1 MRCNPFFA
9 FLPPTPFKG
18 LVSGNRSFVMD
29 IVTGFSIT
37 LCVFMSMVLLIACA
51 MGSGH
56 AYQSTGT
63 VDSGKPIGEY
73 RRDVKAFVQKSK
85 RTEDRSA
92 RFGAIV
98 DLCLL
103 HDQIVNDP
111 RLQTNGQLQGF
122 RAIAADRLKKC
133 RKQIELEMVRAERA
147 AKKQYESAHLGS
159 KRDQARDSSPADRLS
174 SGSSTESELDFETC
188 NRWLIEDMYSMTQI
202 SGGPIQVWNHVGGN
216 YSGPL
221 CDYGPDLVRLIE
233 TTIDPDSWRSN
244 GGAGVIYYYQPLR
257 ILVVSASSRVHDDLT
272 DLLQTLRTNG
282 R

>member
-1 MRCNPFFA
+1 MRRNPFFA
-9 FLPPTPFKG
+9 FLPPTPYKG
-18 LVSGNRSFVMD
+18 LVSGHRSFVMG
-29 IVTGFSIT
+29 IVIGFSIT
-37 LCVFMSMVLLIACA
+37 LCVFTSTVLLIASA

-56 AYQSTGT
+56 AFQSTGT

-73 RRDVKAFVQKSK
+73 RRDVKAFIQNSK
-85 RTEDRSA
+85 ENDDRSI
-92 RFGAIV
+92 RLGSIV

-111 RLQTNGQLQGF
+111 RFQTNGQLQGF

-133 RKQIELEMVRAERA
+133 RKQFELEMVRAERA
-147 AKKQYESAHLGS
+147 AAKQHETVRPASE
-159 KRDQARDSSPADRLS
+159 RDRSRDDGLFRQ
-174 SGSSTESELDFETC
+174 SSTQSELDFETY
-188 NRWLIEDMYSMTQI
+188 NRWLIEDMYSITQI
-202 SGGPIQVWNHVGGN
+202 SGGPILVWNHVGGN

-272 DLLQTLRTNG
+272 DMLQTFRTNS